1 MEKVL
6 IQKAIHGDTAAF
18 GEIIKKYQYLV
29 FATAMQITRDPVGAQ
44 DVTQDAFISA
54 FKGLKDLRSD
64 NSFLPW
70 LRKITKNLSFSWL
83 KERKRIR
90 PLDEVLPSSF
100 EPPRM
105 EIESE
110 QRETE
115 AFRNEIGKALASLS
129 ESLRFPILLC
139 YLKGISTAE
148 AARFLGLKE
157 GTLRKRLH
165 DGKKKLQKKVVA
177 MAEKT
182 LQEYRLPAG
191 FAKRCICGCRRAQ
204 TVKRKRR

>member
-29 FATAMQITRDPVGAQ
+29 FATAMQITKDPVGAQ

>member
-6 IQKAIHGDTAAF
+6 IQKAVHGDTAAF

-29 FATAMQITRDPVGAQ
+29 FAAALQITRDPVGAQ

-54 FKGLKDLRSD
+54 FKGLKDLQSD

-83 KERKRIR
+83 KERRRIR
-90 PLDEVLPSSF
+90 PLDEVVPSSF

-204 TVKRKRR
+204 IVKRKRR

>member
-29 FATAMQITRDPVGAQ
+29 FAVAMQITRDPVGAQ
-44 DVTQDAFISA
+44 DVTQDAFVSA

-70 LRKITKNLSFSWL
+70 LRKITRNLSLSWL

-191 FAKRCICGCRRAQ
+191 FAKRCICGCKRAQ
-204 TVKRKRR
+204 IVKRKRR